1 MCSAAK
7 RVVPVV
13 CLFVICVAAFAAQ
26 ATLSVEARR
35 KVLSDFFTEYWDY
48 QMRTNPLEASA
59 RGDKRWNDKLADF
72 SQEFLDKDLLQ
83 NKIFLDRLEAIDT
96 SGFPDQEVVSKRILV
111 HDLKTTLEGA
121 RFKPWE
127 MAVTQ
132 ENGPQIEVPGLF
144 TLLSFESVKDYE
156 DYISRLKALPLL
168 FDQTVIQLRKGIAD
182 QLMPPRF
189 ILEKVV
195 DQCTNITSKAPD
207 DSAFTTPFK
216 NFPKSISDADKTRL
230 TNDGLAAI
238 RNGVLPAYAHFAQF
252 VSQDYAPHGR
262 VEPGV
267 WSLPNGDAY
276 YAFRVKESTTTDL
289 TPDEIHQLGLAQV
302 KEIEGEMNAV
312 ATKLGYAD
320 FKSFNAALATD
331 PKVHGQSRQQIL
343 DLYKHYVD
351 QMYPKLPELFYRLPK
366 AKLVVLPVEEF
377 KEKDA
382 SSASYVLPAEDGS
395 RPGRVMVNTGD
406 FAKRSTLGAESTP
419 ITRVCRATT
428 CRSPWRWK
436 QRIYPSSGG
445 TPSIPPTSKA
455 GAFTRNGWERKSD
468 FTRTPICT
476 TGISRTRCCAPY
488 AWSSTPACTRNI
500 GRASKWWTIFT
511 HTPSRMRSAFNRKRT
526 VTSRGPVRRWATKSA
541 SSRFWSFANTPRISS
556 ATNTTFEH
564 STMKS

>member
-96 SGFPDQEVVSKRILV
+96 SGFPDQEVVRKRILV

-132 ENGPQIEVPGLF
+132 EYGPQIEVPGLF

-182 QLMPPRF
+182 QLMPRASFSKKSSINAPTSPRRHRM
-189 ILEKVV
+189 ILP
-195 DQCTNITSKAPD
+195 SL
-207 DSAFTTPFK
+207 TPFK

-230 TNDGLAAI
+230 PTRPSRDSRRGTACLRPFRAI
-238 RNGVLPAYAHFAQF
+238 C
-252 VSQDYAPHGR
+252 
-262 VEPGV
+262 EPGLRAA
-267 WSLPNGDAY
+267 WSRGARSVVVTQRRCLLCL
-276 YAFRVKESTTTDL
+276 SC
-289 TPDEIHQLGLAQV
+289 
-302 KEIEGEMNAV
+302 EGEHDHRPHSRRNSPAGSRAGEGNRGGDERGGNQARLRRLQEFQRCTGHRSESPRPV
-312 ATKLGYAD
+312 SPAD
-320 FKSFNAALATD
+320 SGF
-331 PKVHGQSRQQIL
+331 VQ
-343 DLYKHYVD
+343 HYVD

-406 FAKRSTLGAESTP
+406 FAKRSTLDAESTAYHEGVP
-419 ITRVCRATT
+419 GHHMQVALAMETT
-428 CRSPWRWK
+428 DLPEFR
-436 QRIYPSSGG
+436 
-445 TPSIPPTSKA
+445 
-455 GAFTRNGWERKSD
+455 RNDYYTAYIEGWALYAERLGKEVGFYQD
-468 FTRTPICT
+468 P
-476 TGISRTRCCAPY
+476 
-488 AWSSTPACTRNI
+488 
-500 GRASKWWTIFT
+500 
-511 HTPSRMRSAFNRKRT
+511 
-526 VTSRGPVRRWATKSA
+526 
-541 SSRFWSFANTPRISS
+541 
-556 ATNTTFEH
+556 
-564 STMKS
+564 